1 MDFAFL
7 YWTDQSK
14 ISRIMMSQRKRRIHF
29 QESTSGADSSVLLT
43 HHDPRDLGLICP
55 SKKRKIRFQILSD
68 LRIQSWILL
77 KKRTLRK
84 CLPTIKTMEIVFSIT
99 TRNILNFFK
108 IAIGDRQY
116 YIWIPLNEN
125 HYSSKW
131 KQSSVI
137 VTLFLKSHY

>member
-1 MDFAFL
+1 MKRNRLISL
-7 YWTDQSK
+7 YLL
-14 ISRIMMSQRKRRIHF
+14 
-29 QESTSGADSSVLLT
+29 DSSVLLT

-55 SKKRKIRFQILSD
+55 LKKRKIRFQILSD

-116 YIWIPLNEN
+116 YI
-125 HYSSKW
+125 
-131 KQSSVI
+131 
-137 VTLFLKSHY
+137 